1 MELDQNSIEIEWC
14 DEYNI
19 GVDVIDDARRNLFR
33 IVSRIISNFGSHDF
47 DRNKTTCIEAIKY
60 LKTYAAKHFAE
71 EEAYQ
76 LKIGYSGYAI
86 HKKIHDNMK
95 NVVIPALEK
104 EMETKGYSKESL
116 EHFAGVCAGWLTAHI
131 LIEDRAIVGKEHSK
145 WSRSANESVEN
156 ALDGIIRGYS
166 TSLFGVNAELLSK
179 RYSGHKL
186 GPLFCYN
193 DVFEMPDGVL
203 YSVTTC
209 IEHSMLETVGRKLV
223 KREVIELDRV
233 MLPLFSEMMKS
244 FNLEVCLAM
253 LNGDLKRVKSAAI
266 PEENFYAQYKDNVYP
281 DYSMI
286 WRTYCGYIAFSTKKL

>member
-1 MELDQNSIEIEWC
+1 MEFDQDVFEWC
-14 DEYNI
+14 DDYNI
-19 GVDVIDDARRNLFR
+19 GVDVIDDAHQKLFR
-33 IVSRIISNFGSHDF
+33 IVSRIICNFNVRDF

-60 LKTYAAKHFAE
+60 LKNYSVKHFAE

-76 LKIGYSGYAI
+76 LKIGYSGYTI

-104 EMETKGYSKESL
+104 EMEAKGYSKESL

-131 LIEDRAIVGKEHSK
+131 LIEDRAIAGKERSK

-156 ALDGIIRGYS
+156 ALDGIIRGYA

-179 RYSGHKL
+179 RYAGHKL

-193 DVFEMPDGVL
+193 DVFEVPDGTR

-209 IEHSMLETVGRKLV
+209 IEHSMLEVVGRKLV
-223 KREVIELDRV
+223 KREVIELDSV
-233 MLPLFSEMMKS
+233 MLPMFSEMMKS

-253 LNGDLKRVKSAAI
+253 LNTDMKRVKSAAI

-281 DYSMI
+281 DYSML
-286 WRTYCGYIAFSTKKL
+286 WRTYCGYLAFSTKKL